1 MTPLHYAVAAAAEK
15 GKEPRGGSRAALGQV
30 PGVDASTLPSSS
42 PVAGMIGGRS
52 AKRVAKSSDEIRK
65 EAAAALFSAVA
76 AQPHAETADPS
87 ALRAA
92 AQAAAEVK
100 VVKALLAQSVA
111 VDAVDAEGRTPL
123 HLCRPSLGN
132 RAAIFEV
139 AKDSSE

>member
-1 MTPLHYAVAAAAEK
+1 MFNVVGFDSACS
-15 GKEPRGGSRAALGQV
+15 RGGSRAALGQV
-30 PGVDASTLPSSS
+30 PGADASALPSSS

-65 EAAAALFSAVA
+65 EAAAAISAVA

-92 AQAAAEVK
+92 AQATAEVK